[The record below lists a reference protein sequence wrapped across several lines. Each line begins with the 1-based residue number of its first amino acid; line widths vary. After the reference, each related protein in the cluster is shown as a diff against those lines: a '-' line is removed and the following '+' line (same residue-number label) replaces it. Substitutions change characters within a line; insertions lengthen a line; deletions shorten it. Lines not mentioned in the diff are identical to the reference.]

1 MLFRQRPQGGR
12 IRGFTLIELL
22 VVIAIIA
29 ILIALLLPAVQ
40 QAREAAR
47 RTQCKNNLKQ
57 IGLAIHNYHDV
68 YNRFPIVHQYWGE
81 FDGSSNF
88 PGAGGNGFSWTAF
101 LLPYIDQAP
110 LYNSFDFSYPL
121 ANTDYPQ
128 SNTNR
133 DLAST
138 VQPSFQCPS
147 NPGPTSANKNG
158 MMSKGHVP
166 NQALTNYKANIG
178 SFSGVAHRPYEPL
191 RWNGLGGRDNAGS
204 WRFRDF
210 TDGTSNTIA
219 VGEIDKKIS
228 LAASMY
234 GRVNARGWARGQ
246 TNDIIY
252 CGQFVLNPPPS
263 ASGTVKA
270 RSASS
275 SHIGG
280 AQFAFMDGSVHF
292 ISENIEH
299 TGRAWM
305 GNYAMGR
312 TQCFDQA
319 NGGVGFGIYQ
329 RLHARNDDL
338 VLGEY

>member
-12 IRGFTLIELL
+12 VRGFTLIELL

-68 YNRFPIVHQYWGE
+68 HSRFPIVHQYNGIW
-81 FDGSSNF
+81 DSN
-88 PGAGGNGFSWTAF
+88 PTRGGNGFSWTAF
-101 LLPYIDQAP
+101 ILPFIDQAP
-110 LYNSFDFSYPL
+110 LYNSFDFNYPL
-121 ANTDYPQ
+121 SNSGIPQ
-128 SNTNR
+128 SVENAR
-133 DLAST
+133 LAGT
-138 VQPSFQCPS
+138 AQTSFNCPS
-147 NPGPTSANKNG
+147 NPGKLARRTGGGVGRIDNHAT
-158 MMSKGHVP
+158 
-166 NQALTNYKANIG
+166 TNYKANIG
-178 SFSGVAHRPYEPL
+178 SFSGVGHRPNEEA
-191 RWNGLGGRDNAGS
+191 RWNGFGARDNSGS

-219 VGEIDKKIS
+219 VGEISKLIS
-228 LAASMY
+228 NAGSLY
-234 GRVNARGWARGQ
+234 GRCNNRGYARGQ

-252 CGQFVLNPPPS
+252 TGQFVMNPPPS
-263 ASGTVKA
+263 ANGTIRA

-280 AQFAFMDGSVHF
+280 AQFTFMDGSVHF
-292 ISENIEH
+292 ISENIDH
-299 TGRAWM
+299 TARAWM
-305 GNYAMGR
+305 GNYAMGSQ
-312 TQCFDQA
+312 TCFDQQ

-329 RLHARNDDL
+329 RLHARNDNL
-338 VLGEY
+338 VIGEY